1 MLLMPLQGGNWFKFE
16 VVLIEIRDRRDYFQS
31 KSMKIMEINTFKNL
45 KWFEKDLLNRALLK
59 TCFSLYECLYDQ
71 GTTMGLPENYLNI
84 LLKLFW
90 NLRFG

>member
-45 KWFEKDLLNRALLK
+45 KWFEKYLLNRALLK
-59 TCFSLYECLYDQ
+59 TCFSL
-71 GTTMGLPENYLNI
+71 
-84 LLKLFW
+84 
-90 NLRFG
+90 

>member
-1 MLLMPLQGGNWFKFE
+1 MLLMPLVE

-59 TCFSLYECLYDQ
+59 TCFSL
-71 GTTMGLPENYLNI
+71 
-84 LLKLFW
+84 
-90 NLRFG
+90 